1 MQFKLVYYEEQTLI
15 SSILL
20 QNGHLVYL
28 VLVWA
33 IFVQK
38 RWYFVFCPTD
48 SDDEE
53 EEDEDI
59 KTGFKPQVILE
70 PKVDL
75 DKK

>member
-1 MQFKLVYYEEQTLI
+1 MGSWYY
-15 SSILL
+15 
-20 QNGHLVYL
+20 
-28 VLVWA
+28 LVWA

-75 DKK
+75 DQQ

>member
-1 MQFKLVYYEEQTLI
+1 MDIWYY
-15 SSILL
+15 
-20 QNGHLVYL
+20 
-28 VLVWA
+28 LVWA

-38 RWYFVFCPTD
+38 RCYFVFCPTD

-59 KTGFKPQVILE
+59 KTGYKPQVILE

-75 DKK
+75 D

>member
-1 MQFKLVYYEEQTLI
+1 M
-15 SSILL
+15 
-20 QNGHLVYL
+20 
-28 VLVWA
+28 
-33 IFVQK
+33 
-38 RWYFVFCPTD
+38 FCPTD

-75 DKK
+75 TSNNEKLSKFKFNFYLFQTHFHSLHILY